1 MLQRHPNVESELRNE
16 PKGMPSNLDLK
27 GCEPQKPR
35 FFRPRTIMSAAES
48 HILPVYSP
56 PEQVFVRGEGC
67 WIWDDKGER
76 YLDCIAGIAVNALG
90 HAPPVLQRALTEQ
103 AAKLWH
109 TSNMF
114 KIAGQ
119 EELAAKYV
127 RDSFADVV
135 FFTNSGTEAVE
146 GALKTARKY
155 HTANG
160 APERVDIVGFQG
172 SFHGRSYA
180 AINASGN
187 PSYLEGFGPRLP
199 GFVQV
204 AFGDHDALKA
214 AIGPTTAAVIVEPV
228 QGEGG
233 VRAIPDQ
240 CLRGLRE
247 LADKEGF
254 LIIFDEV
261 QSGAARTGKMWAHE
275 WAGVTPDIMAVAK
288 GVGGGFPM
296 GAFLATREAAK
307 GMVRGVHGTTFGG
320 NPLAMAVGNACYD
333 ELSKP
338 EFLEHVNKMANHLG
352 QALEGVKDRHPNLV
366 EEVRGKGLLRGLK
379 LKIDPKPLQGAL
391 RDRKVLVGVA
401 GDNVLRLA
409 PPLIID
415 EAQVSQAVDA
425 IDSALAAHE
434 ANG

>member
-1 MLQRHPNVESELRNE
+1 
-16 PKGMPSNLDLK
+16 MP
-27 GCEPQKPR
+27 
-35 FFRPRTIMSAAES
+35 AAES
-48 HILPVYSP
+48 HILPVYGP
-56 PEQVFVRGEGC
+56 PEQNFVRGEGC
-67 WIWDDKGER
+67 WIWDDKGDK

-90 HAPPVLQRALTEQ
+90 HASPILVKALTEQ
-103 AAKLWH
+103 AGKLWH

-119 EELAAKYV
+119 EELAAKYT

-135 FFTNSGTEAVE
+135 FFTNSGTEAIE

-160 APERVDIVGFQG
+160 NPERIDIIGFQG

-187 PSYLEGFGPRLP
+187 ATYLEGFGPRLP
-199 GFVQV
+199 GFHQ
-204 AFGDHDALKA
+204 AQFGDLESVKALV
-214 AIGPTTAAVIVEPV
+214 GPTTAAVIVEPV

-233 VRAIPDQ
+233 VRAASDEFM
-240 CLRGLRE
+240 RGLRK
-247 LADKEGF
+247 LADENGF

-261 QSGAARTGKMWAHE
+261 QSGAGRTGKMWAHQ
-275 WAGVTPDIMAVAK
+275 WSGITPDIMAVAK

-296 GAFLATREAAK
+296 GAFLATKEAAK
-307 GMVRGVHGTTFGG
+307 GMVKGVHGTTFGG

-338 EFLEHVNKMANHLG
+338 EFLERVNAVANQLG
-352 QALEGVKDRHPNLV
+352 QALEGLKDRHPNLV
-366 EEVRGKGLLRGLK
+366 VDVRGKGLLRGLK
-379 LKIDPKPLQGAL
+379 LKIDPKLIQEKL

-409 PPLIID
+409 PPLVIN
-415 EAQVSQAVDA
+415 EAEISEAINA
-425 IDSALAAHE
+425 IDAVLAAQMAE
-434 ANG
+434 AGA

>member
-1 MLQRHPNVESELRNE
+1 
-16 PKGMPSNLDLK
+16 
-27 GCEPQKPR
+27 
-35 FFRPRTIMSAAES
+35 MSAAES

-56 PEQVFVRGEGC
+56 PQQNFERGEGC

-90 HAPPVLQRALTEQ
+90 HAPPVLVKALTDQ
-103 AAKLWH
+103 ANKLWH

-114 KIAGQ
+114 KVKGQ
-119 EELAAKYV
+119 EELAAKYT

-135 FFTNSGTEAVE
+135 FFTNSGTEAIE

-155 HTANG
+155 HSANG
-160 APERVDIVGFQG
+160 NPERVDIIGFQG

-199 GFVQV
+199 GFIQV
-204 AFGDHDALKA
+204 PFGDHDALKA
-214 AIGPTTAAVIVEPV
+214 AIGPTTAAVILEPV

-233 VRAIPDQ
+233 VRAVPEQ

-254 LIIFDEV
+254 LLIFDEV
-261 QSGAARTGKMWAHE
+261 QSGAGRTGKMWAHQ
-275 WAGVTPDIMAVAK
+275 WSGVTPDIMAVAK

-296 GAFLATREAAK
+296 GAFMATKEAAK
-307 GMVRGVHGTTFGG
+307 GMVVGVHGTTFGG

-338 EFLEHVNKMANHLG
+338 ALLEHVNLMANHLG
-352 QALEGVKDRHPNLV
+352 QALEGLKDRHPDLV
-366 EEVRGKGLLRGLK
+366 VDVRGKGLLRGIK
-379 LKIDPKPLQGAL
+379 LTINPKDIQGKL

-415 EAQVSQAVDA
+415 ETQIREAVDA
-425 IDSALAAHE
+425 IDAVLTAYATQ

>member
-1 MLQRHPNVESELRNE
+1 
-16 PKGMPSNLDLK
+16 MP
-27 GCEPQKPR
+27 
-35 FFRPRTIMSAAES
+35 AAES
-48 HILPVYSP
+48 HILPVYGP
-56 PEQVFVRGEGC
+56 PEQNFVRGEGC
-67 WIWDDKGER
+67 WIWDDKGDK

-90 HAPPVLQRALTEQ
+90 HAAPVLVKALTEQ
-103 AAKLWH
+103 AGKLWH

-119 EELAAKYV
+119 EELAAKYT

-135 FFTNSGTEAVE
+135 FFTNSGTEAIE

-160 APERVDIVGFQG
+160 NPERIDVIGFQG

-187 PSYLEGFGPRLP
+187 PNYLEGFGPRLP
-199 GFVQV
+199 GFHQ
-204 AFGDHDALKA
+204 AQFGDLDSVKALV
-214 AIGPTTAAVIVEPV
+214 GPTTAAVILEPV

-233 VRAIPDQ
+233 VRAATDEF
-240 CLRGLRE
+240 LRGLRK
-247 LADKEGF
+247 LADDNGF

-261 QSGAARTGKMWAHE
+261 QSGAGRTGKMWAHQ
-275 WAGVTPDIMAVAK
+275 WSGVTPDIMAVAK

-296 GAFLATREAAK
+296 GAFLATKEAAK
-307 GMVRGVHGTTFGG
+307 GMVKGVHGTTFGG

-338 EFLEHVNKMANHLG
+338 EFLERVNAVSNQLG
-352 QALEGVKDRHPNLV
+352 QALEGLKDRHPNLV
-366 EEVRGKGLLRGLK
+366 VDVRGKGLLRGLK
-379 LKIDPKPLQGAL
+379 LKIDPKLIQEKL

-409 PPLIID
+409 PPLVINESEIS
-415 EAQVSQAVDA
+415 EAINA
-425 IDSALAAHE
+425 IDAVLAAQMAE
-434 ANG
+434 AGA

>member
-1 MLQRHPNVESELRNE
+1 
-16 PKGMPSNLDLK
+16 
-27 GCEPQKPR
+27 
-35 FFRPRTIMSAAES
+35 MSAAES

-56 PEQVFVRGEGC
+56 PQQNFERGEGC

-90 HAPPVLQRALTEQ
+90 HAPPVLVKALTDQ
-103 AAKLWH
+103 AGKLWH

-114 KIAGQ
+114 KVKGQ
-119 EELAAKYV
+119 EELAAKYT

-135 FFTNSGTEAVE
+135 FFTNSGTEAIE

-160 APERVDIVGFQG
+160 APERVDIIGFQG

-199 GFVQV
+199 GFIQ
-204 AFGDHDALKA
+204 APFGDLEELKKLV
-214 AIGPTTAAVIVEPV
+214 GPTTAAVILEPV

-233 VRAIPDQ
+233 VRAATDEF
-240 CLRGLRE
+240 LRGLRK
-247 LADKEGF
+247 LADDTGF

-261 QSGAARTGKMWAHE
+261 QSGAGRTGKMWAHQ
-275 WAGVTPDIMAVAK
+275 WSGVTPDIMAVAK

-296 GAFLATREAAK
+296 GAFLATKEAAK
-307 GMVRGVHGTTFGG
+307 GMVVGVHGTTFGG

-338 EFLEHVNKMANHLG
+338 ALLDHVNLMANHLG
-352 QALEGVKDRHPNLV
+352 QALEGLKDRHPDFV
-366 EEVRGKGLLRGLK
+366 VDVRGKGLLRGVK
-379 LKIDPKPLQGAL
+379 LTLNPKDVQARL
-391 RDRKVLVGVA
+391 RERKVLVGVA

-415 EAQVSQAVDA
+415 EAQIREAVDA
-425 IDSALAAHE
+425 IDAVLTAYATQS
-434 ANG
+434 NG

>member
-1 MLQRHPNVESELRNE
+1 
-16 PKGMPSNLDLK
+16 MP
-27 GCEPQKPR
+27 
-35 FFRPRTIMSAAES
+35 AAES
-48 HILPVYSP
+48 HILPVYGP
-56 PEQVFVRGEGC
+56 PEQNFVRGEGC
-67 WIWDDKGER
+67 WIWDDKGDK

-90 HAPPVLQRALTEQ
+90 HAPPVLVKALTEQ
-103 AAKLWH
+103 AGKLWH

-135 FFTNSGTEAVE
+135 FFTNSGTEAIE

-160 APERVDIVGFQG
+160 NPERVDIIGFQG

-187 PSYLEGFGPRLP
+187 PNYLEGFGPRLP
-199 GFVQV
+199 GFIQV
-204 AFGDHDALKA
+204 PFGDHDALKA
-214 AIGPTTAAVIVEPV
+214 AVGPTTAAVIIEPV

-233 VRAIPDQ
+233 VRAVPEQ
-240 CLRGLRE
+240 CLQGLRK
-247 LADKEGF
+247 LADEQGF

-261 QSGAARTGKMWAHE
+261 QSGAGRTGKMWAHQ
-275 WAGVTPDIMAVAK
+275 WSGIAPDIMAVAK

-307 GMVRGVHGTTFGG
+307 GMVKGVHGTTFGG

-338 EFLEHVNKMANHLG
+338 EFLERVNAVSNQLG
-352 QALEGVKDRHPNLV
+352 QALEGLKDRHPNLV
-366 EEVRGKGLLRGLK
+366 VDVRGKGLLRGLK
-379 LKIDPKPLQGAL
+379 LKIDPKLIQEKL

-409 PPLIID
+409 PPLVIN
-415 EAQVSQAVDA
+415 EAEISEAINA
-425 IDSALAAHE
+425 IDAVLAAQMAE
-434 ANG
+434 AGA

>member
-1 MLQRHPNVESELRNE
+1 
-16 PKGMPSNLDLK
+16 MP
-27 GCEPQKPR
+27 
-35 FFRPRTIMSAAES
+35 AAQS
-48 HILPVYSP
+48 HILPVYGP
-56 PEQVFVRGEGC
+56 PEQNFVRGEGC
-67 WIWDDKGER
+67 WIWDDKGDK

-90 HAPPVLQRALTEQ
+90 HAAPVLVKALTEQ
-103 AAKLWH
+103 AGKLWH

-135 FFTNSGTEAVE
+135 FFTNSGTEAIE

-160 APERVDIVGFQG
+160 NPERVDIIGFQG

-187 PSYLEGFGPRLP
+187 PSYLDGFGPRLP
-199 GFVQV
+199 GFIQV
-204 AFGDHDALKA
+204 PFGDHDALKA
-214 AIGPTTAAVIVEPV
+214 AVGPTTAAVIIEPV

-233 VRAIPDQ
+233 VRAVPEQ
-240 CLRGLRE
+240 CLQGLRK
-247 LADKEGF
+247 LADEQGF

-261 QSGAARTGKMWAHE
+261 QSGAGRTGKMWAHQ
-275 WAGVTPDIMAVAK
+275 WSGITPDIMAVAK

-307 GMVRGVHGTTFGG
+307 GMVKGVHGTTFGG

-338 EFLEHVNKMANHLG
+338 EFLERVNAVANQLG
-352 QALEGVKDRHPNLV
+352 QALEGLKDRHPHLV
-366 EEVRGKGLLRGLK
+366 VDVRGKGLLRGLK
-379 LKIDPKPLQGAL
+379 LNVDPKLIQEKL

-409 PPLIID
+409 PPLVIN
-415 EAQVSQAVDA
+415 EAEISEAINA
-425 IDSALAAHE
+425 IDAVLAAQMAE
-434 ANG
+434 AGA

>member
-1 MLQRHPNVESELRNE
+1 
-16 PKGMPSNLDLK
+16 
-27 GCEPQKPR
+27 
-35 FFRPRTIMSAAES
+35 MSAAES
-48 HILPVYSP
+48 HILPVYAP
-56 PEQVFVRGEGC
+56 PEQIFVRGEGC
-67 WIWDDKGER
+67 WIWDERGDK

-90 HAPPVLQRALTEQ
+90 HAPPVLQKALTEQ

-114 KIAGQ
+114 KVKGQ

-135 FFTNSGTEAVE
+135 FFTNSGTEAIE

-160 APERVDIVGFQG
+160 NPEKIDIIGFQG

-199 GFVQV
+199 GFIQ
-204 AFGDHDALKA
+204 APFGDLDELKKLV
-214 AIGPTTAAVIVEPV
+214 GPTTAAIILEPV

-233 VRAIPDQ
+233 VRAANDEF
-240 CLRGLRE
+240 LRGLRK
-247 LADKEGF
+247 LCDDSGA
-254 LIIFDEV
+254 LLIFDEV
-261 QSGAARTGKMWAHE
+261 QSGAGRTGKMWAHQ
-275 WAGVTPDIMAVAK
+275 WSGVTPDIMAVAK

-296 GAFLATREAAK
+296 GAFLATKEAAK

-338 EFLEHVNKMANHLG
+338 EFLEHVNKVANHLG
-352 QALEGVKDRHPNLV
+352 QALEGIKDRHPELV
-366 EEVRGKGLLRGLK
+366 VAVTGKGLLRGLK
-379 LKIDPKPLQGAL
+379 LKIDPKGIQGKL

-409 PPLIID
+409 PPLVISDD
-415 EAQVSQAVDA
+415 EVRQAIDA
-425 IDSALAAHE
+425 IDAVLAAQLAE
-434 ANG
+434 AGA

>member
-1 MLQRHPNVESELRNE
+1 
-16 PKGMPSNLDLK
+16 MP
-27 GCEPQKPR
+27 
-35 FFRPRTIMSAAES
+35 AAES
-48 HILPVYSP
+48 HILPVYGP
-56 PEQVFVRGEGC
+56 PEQNFVRGEGC
-67 WIWDDKGER
+67 WIWDDKGDK

-90 HAPPVLQRALTEQ
+90 HAAPVLVKALTDQ
-103 AAKLWH
+103 AGKLWH

-119 EELAAKYV
+119 EELAAKYT

-135 FFTNSGTEAVE
+135 FFTNSGTEAIE
-146 GALKTARKY
+146 GALKTARKH

-160 APERVDIVGFQG
+160 NPERVDIVGFQG

-187 PSYLEGFGPRLP
+187 PSYLDGFGPRLP
-199 GFVQV
+199 GFIQV
-204 AFGDHDALKA
+204 PFGDHDALKA
-214 AIGPTTAAVIVEPV
+214 AVGPTTAAVIIEPV

-233 VRAIPDQ
+233 VRAVPEQ
-240 CLRGLRE
+240 CLQGLRK
-247 LADKEGF
+247 LADEQGF

-261 QSGAARTGKMWAHE
+261 QSGAGRTGKMWAHQ
-275 WAGVTPDIMAVAK
+275 WSGIAPDIMAVAK

-307 GMVRGVHGTTFGG
+307 GMVKGVHGTTFGG

-338 EFLEHVNKMANHLG
+338 EFLERVNAVANQLG
-352 QALEGVKDRHPNLV
+352 QALEGLKDRHPHLV
-366 EEVRGKGLLRGLK
+366 VDVRGKGLLRGLK
-379 LKIDPKPLQGAL
+379 LNVDPKLIQEKL

-409 PPLIID
+409 PPLVIN
-415 EAQVSQAVDA
+415 EAEISEAINA
-425 IDSALAAHE
+425 IDAVLAAQMAE
-434 ANG
+434 AGA

>member
-1 MLQRHPNVESELRNE
+1 
-16 PKGMPSNLDLK
+16 MP
-27 GCEPQKPR
+27 
-35 FFRPRTIMSAAES
+35 AAES
-48 HILPVYSP
+48 HILPVYGP
-56 PEQVFVRGEGC
+56 PEQNFVRGEGC
-67 WIWDDKGER
+67 WIWDDKGDK

-90 HAPPVLQRALTEQ
+90 HAAPVLVKALTEQ
-103 AAKLWH
+103 AGKLWH

-119 EELAAKYV
+119 EELAAKYT

-135 FFTNSGTEAVE
+135 FFTNSGTEAIE

-160 APERVDIVGFQG
+160 NPERIDVIGFQG

-187 PSYLEGFGPRLP
+187 PNYLEGFGPRLP
-199 GFVQV
+199 GFHQ
-204 AFGDHDALKA
+204 AQFGDLDSVKALV
-214 AIGPTTAAVIVEPV
+214 GPTTAAVILEPV

-233 VRAIPDQ
+233 VRAASDEF
-240 CLRGLRE
+240 LRGLRK
-247 LADKEGF
+247 LADENGF

-261 QSGAARTGKMWAHE
+261 QSGAGRTGKMWAHQ
-275 WAGVTPDIMAVAK
+275 WSGITPDIMAVAK

-296 GAFLATREAAK
+296 GAFLATKEAAK
-307 GMVRGVHGTTFGG
+307 GMVKGVHGTTFGG

-338 EFLEHVNKMANHLG
+338 EFLERVNAVSNQLG
-352 QALEGVKDRHPNLV
+352 QALEGLKDRHPNLV
-366 EEVRGKGLLRGLK
+366 VDVRGKGLLRGLK
-379 LKIDPKPLQGAL
+379 LKIDPKLIQEKL

-409 PPLIID
+409 PPLVINESEIS
-415 EAQVSQAVDA
+415 EAINA
-425 IDSALAAHE
+425 IDAVLAAQMAE
-434 ANG
+434 AGA

>member
-1 MLQRHPNVESELRNE
+1 
-16 PKGMPSNLDLK
+16 
-27 GCEPQKPR
+27 
-35 FFRPRTIMSAAES
+35 MSAAES
-48 HILPVYSP
+48 HILPVYAP
-56 PEQVFVRGEGC
+56 PEQIFVRGEGC
-67 WIWDDKGER
+67 WIWDDKGDK

-90 HAPPVLQRALTEQ
+90 HAPPVLQKALTEQ
-103 AAKLWH
+103 ASKLWH

-114 KIAGQ
+114 KVKGQ

-135 FFTNSGTEAVE
+135 FFTNSGTEAIE

-160 APERVDIVGFQG
+160 NPEKIDIIGFQG

-187 PSYLEGFGPRLP
+187 PNYLEGFGPRLP
-199 GFVQV
+199 GFIQ
-204 AFGDHDALKA
+204 APFGDLEEVKKLV
-214 AIGPTTAAVIVEPV
+214 GPTTAAIIIEPV

-233 VRAIPDQ
+233 VRAVSDEF
-240 CLRGLRE
+240 LRGLRK
-247 LADKEGF
+247 LCDDNGA
-254 LIIFDEV
+254 LLIFDEV
-261 QSGAARTGKMWAHE
+261 QSGAGRTGRMWAHQ
-275 WAGVTPDIMAVAK
+275 WSGVTPDIMAVAK

-296 GAFLATREAAK
+296 GAFLATKEAAK
-307 GMVRGVHGTTFGG
+307 GMVKGVHGTTFGG

-338 EFLEHVNKMANHLG
+338 EFLERVNVVANHLG
-352 QALEGVKDRHPNLV
+352 QALEGIKDRHPELV
-366 EEVRGKGLLRGLK
+366 VAVTGKGLLRGLK
-379 LKIDPKPLQGAL
+379 LKIDPKGIQGKL

-409 PPLIID
+409 PPLVID
-415 EAQVSQAVDA
+415 EEQVRQAIDA
-425 IDSALAAHE
+425 IDAVLAAQMAE
-434 ANG
+434 AGA